1 MGTPPVLKL
10 ANEIAVQFRHYP
22 PHAAAIAIANHMRM
36 FWDPRMHAQLKSQVA
51 ADGVG
56 CDPNVV
62 AAVEL
67 LSASE
72 R

>member
-1 MGTPPVLKL
+1 MGTPPVMRL
-10 ANEIAVQFRHYP
+10 ADDIAVQFRHYP
-22 PHAAAIAIANHMRM
+22 PRSAAAAIANHMRL
-36 FWDPRMHAQLKSQVA
+36 FWAPRMRAQLRTQVTA
-51 ADGVG
+51 NEAD

-67 LSASE
+67 LSAPE